1 MLSTSLSSSLFV
13 PRVFCCVCVV
23 HIHCSSCSQ
32 FDPRGLK
39 YIFLVFFL
47 SSSSSSFFFLYIL
60 GVFAK
65 SKGYRCYHPPM
76 WKHFVSIWM

>member
-1 MLSTSLSSSLFV
+1 MMLSTSLSSSLFV

-39 YIFLVFFL
+39 YIFFVFL
-47 SSSSSSFFFLYIL
+47 LSTSSSYLFFFFFFLMNIYSWGI
-60 GVFAK
+60 
-65 SKGYRCYHPPM
+65 R
-76 WKHFVSIWM
+76 